1 MPTRL
6 PAVMNIYGNNW
17 GIKGGSFLHRK
28 TTHGEEEEGKKGE
41 DKKKKR
47 KKKK

>member
-17 GIKGGSFLHRK
+17 GNKGGSFLHRK
-28 TTHGEEEEGKKGE
+28 TTRSEEEARKKGE
-41 DKKKKR
+41 DKKKR